1 MSRIIIR
8 NRAETKWNSVIESKL
23 QVMLGSMLANISRI
37 SVELDRVVET
47 REQRV
52 SYACKL
58 ALVDSNGEK
67 YLLSTDQTD
76 ANLAIEGA
84 IARARRAII
93 RLGRAR
99 MPDPRGMSAR

>member
-8 NRAETKWNSVIESKL
+8 NRAETKWSSVIESKL

-37 SVELDRVVET
+37 NVELDRVVET

-52 SYACKL
+52 SYSCKL
-58 ALVDSNGEK
+58 AIVDSNGEK

-99 MPDPRGMSAR
+99 MPDPWRMSAR